1 MQKLC
6 LCLHGLCHRK
16 QYTQVQSLSVSP
28 PVPAPAD
35 LNSSSQSSPSPQPQA
50 ESVQPPALRKE
61 SSSVYIFNQDKVR
74 MVEQQGKVQEAPVG
88 VSQEKVASVRKR
100 LASL

>member
-1 MQKLC
+1 M
-6 LCLHGLCHRK
+6 
-16 QYTQVQSLSVSP
+16 
-28 PVPAPAD
+28 
-35 LNSSSQSSPSPQPQA
+35 
-50 ESVQPPALRKE
+50 
-61 SSSVYIFNQDKVR
+61 YIFNQDKVR